1 MKTTISEN
9 DAFSTRT
16 QAQFKNIYSQ
26 SELYKHFKGFG
37 LFQQKRISD
46 GFAQHIIVI
55 FTLSPHTQ
63 Q

>member
-1 MKTTISEN
+1 MKKNLNI
-9 DAFSTRT
+9 AFSTRT

-37 LFQQKRISD
+37 QQKKISD
-46 GFAQHIIVI
+46 GFAQHVIAI